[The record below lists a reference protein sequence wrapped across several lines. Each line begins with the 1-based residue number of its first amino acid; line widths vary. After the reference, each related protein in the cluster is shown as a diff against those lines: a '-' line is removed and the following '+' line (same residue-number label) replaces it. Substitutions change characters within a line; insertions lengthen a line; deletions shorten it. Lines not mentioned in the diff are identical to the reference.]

1 MAINNIMEI
10 IGYVLICIGLVFIIF
25 GVFGIYRFK
34 DFYSRMLIAS
44 KIDTIGF
51 ITIIAGIIIK
61 SGFNMFSLKVLLIL
75 LISLI
80 INPVVNNAIV
90 RSAYYS
96 DYRIERTKN

>member
-1 MAINNIMEI
+1 MGI
-10 IGYVLICIGLVFIIF
+10 IGYVLIGIGLVFIIF

-44 KIDTIGF
+44 KIDTIGY